1 MSYRSLCVLLLSAV
15 VSVFSQTDP
24 ARLAAWTI
32 TADDC
37 RQRVTTL
44 ADGRFGGRGTGDFEF
59 IAAARYIAAE
69 FQRAGL
75 KPLDADSSYFQRFA
89 VDRNRI
95 AANPFLELLTPIASP
110 VGSDTLRMPLRLQD
124 DFLPAASSAPCT
136 LNAPLVFAGY
146 GIRSPEHGWD
156 DLADID
162 LQGAVALVLD
172 GTPLL
177 PDAHFDRSFRGRRK
191 LRFLADAGARA
202 ALLVGEP
209 IGGIS
214 SRQSVPAATISAAA
228 ADLLL
233 AGSGWTLAALRDSMQ
248 QRPRKVSM
256 ALPHRVHLQIAS
268 ELAAEQQT
276 MNIVGYLP
284 GSDPKLRHEAIVIG
298 AHADH
303 IGQIGDAVFTG
314 ANDNASGTAVVM
326 ELAEAFVALPQAPK
340 RSIVF
345 MAFTGEEMGLLG
357 SRFAVE
363 NPLWPVAQTRVMIN
377 LDMVGSGTDGM
388 MIVGGN
394 NYPELLDLFRR
405 ASAAHEQV
413 PVLDRWTAANSDH
426 FPFHEKGI
434 PAIFIY
440 ALGGVSTYHTP
451 RDRPET
457 LDAEVMERI
466 GRLTFQVVLDLANR
480 NKVDLEMIPNPQP

>member
-59 IAAARYIAAE
+59 IAAARILPPNFNAPASSRWMRIPLIFSALPLIATAS
-69 FQRAGL
+69 
-75 KPLDADSSYFQRFA
+75 PP
-89 VDRNRI
+89 
-95 AANPFLELLTPIASP
+95 NPFLELLTPIASP

-172 GTPLL
+172 GTRCCPMPISTVLF
-177 PDAHFDRSFRGRRK
+177 AAVRK

-214 SRQSVPAATISAAA
+214 SRQSCSGGHHFRCRC
-228 ADLLL
+228 DLLL

-326 ELAEAFVALPQAPK
+326 ELAEAFAALPQAPSVPLFLWLLPAK
-340 RSIVF
+340 RWDCSVP
-345 MAFTGEEMGLLG
+345 ALP
-357 SRFAVE
+357 SRI
-363 NPLWPVAQTRVMIN
+363 PVAGGANPRYDQSRY
-377 LDMVGSGTDGM
+377 GRFGTDGM

-457 LDAEVMERI
+457 LDAEVWNAS
-466 GRLTFQVVLDLANR
+466 GD
-480 NKVDLEMIPNPQP
+480 